1 MERIFVVFD
10 AHDREEE
17 FELTQAVNDMMSL
30 VQLLAPDLSPML
42 IHPMRE
48 AAIVRAAEQ
57 VARAQRRRGNISSPW
72 FIRRVTSP
80 RGDTASCIV

>member
-1 MERIFVVFD
+1 MPAPMERIFMVFD

-48 AAIVRAAEQ
+48 AAIVKAAEQ
-57 VARAQRRRGNISSPW
+57 VARAQQRRGNTSSPM
-72 FIRRVTSP
+72 VH
-80 RGDTASCIV
+80 